1 MCLPKKDTKEKE
13 AKIKETMKKGTLKED
28 TTKERTKKAEATKE
42 VNKKEETA
50 KEETAKKRA
59 KKTRNIKKET
69 IKEVELYEPVREF
82 LSNRGFAV
90 NSEVLNCDVTALL
103 EELLVVVEMKTSLNL
118 DVVLQAVERQ
128 RFADLV
134 YIAVPKNGR
143 ILFTKRWKK
152 ICHLLRRLEVGLLL
166 VTVNKD
172 FSYVEE
178 ALKPIPFD
186 RARSISAAQRKR
198 KNVIK
203 EVSERHGDYNTGG
216 SNKKKLVTSYRES
229 AIQIAVIL
237 EKLQSCSIK
246 EIREAGDLPQKTA
259 KILQDNHYGWFA
271 REKRGVYCLTEK
283 GAEELKDYSELA
295 KLYKDRIIESSI
307 DTTAGTPA
315 AE

>member
-1 MCLPKKDTKEKE
+1 MNLLKKNTKEKE
-13 AKIKETMKKGTLKED
+13 AKKKETMKKGTLKED
-28 TTKERTKKAEATKE
+28 TTKERTKKAEDTKE
-42 VNKKEETA
+42 VNT
-50 KEETAKKRA
+50 KEETAKKRV
-59 KKTRNIKKET
+59 KKTKNIKKEI

-82 LSNRGFAV
+82 LSNRGFAI

-103 EELLVVVEMKTSLNL
+103 DEFLIVVEMKTSLNL

-198 KNVIK
+198 KNVIR

-229 AIQIAVIL
+229 SIQIAVII
-237 EKLQSCSIK
+237 ERFHTCSIK
-246 EIREAGDLPQKTA
+246 EIREVGGLPQKTA
-259 KILQDNHYGWFA
+259 RILQDNHYGWVA
-271 REKRGVYCLTEK
+271 REKRGVYSLTDK
-283 GAEELKDYSELA
+283 GAEELKGYSELV
-295 KLYKDRIIESSI
+295 KLYKDKIIVSKN
-307 DTTAGTPA
+307 DATTETNV